1 MEMSEATKTQKELAS
16 RVVTVKVTPL
26 EHLAIQHAAQESNTT
41 MSRIIRAQIV
51 KGLNVAK
58 K

>member
-1 MEMSEATKTQKELAS
+1 MSEATKTQKELAS